1 MERGRGARW
10 AAALVLAVALP
21 ARAAP
26 DGAPEPEPAAASPS
40 ASAAQAF
47 TFQGR
52 LEWLTAAGASAPR
65 DTGINPDN
73 AVLGIPQLGA
83 GSELR
88 PDLRVQHG
96 DALRLVVRP
105 RLRLDVAKA
114 RAAGA
119 WRAERS
125 DASAEWLELHGS
137 WRVDER
143 LEIAYGLQNF
153 QWGPGE
159 LLSPSNRIFHETGF
173 ARDPLYVVRGRH
185 LARVNLSA
193 GSAWSAVVLAE
204 VAANDEPPFVAG
216 EPFEPKAEAKLEWT
230 PRGGGPYLGVVAGAG
245 RRSRGFFGEYASLP
259 VTDGLS
265 LYADVVHT
273 AGTRAWYPVED
284 GAGGAGFAQRST
296 GAGLRTLA
304 LGGARYTFASG
315 PDLRIELV
323 FDEAGWTEAELAL
336 AARAASGSAGT
347 PPSPAALAA
356 WLDPGF
362 ELPGRRHAYV
372 SLRLPELPPGDRL
385 TVAAR
390 YLAAL
395 EDGSGAAFVTASL
408 DASDSVVVFAS
419 AIATH
424 GPDHGAL
431 SRLVRGTATA
441 GAVVS
446 W

>member
-1 MERGRGARW
+1 MGGRVAT
-10 AAALVLAVALP
+10 AVAALACALP
-21 ARAAP
+21 LAARAGDEAP
-26 DGAPEPEPAAASPS
+26 PDAFALAA
-40 ASAAQAF
+40 
-47 TFQGR
+47 R
-52 LEWLTAAGASAPR
+52 LEWLTAAGTSAAR
-65 DTGINPDN
+65 DTAANPRN
-73 AVLGIPQLGA
+73 AVLAVPQLAA

-88 PDLRVQHG
+88 PDLRVSHG

-105 RLRLDVAKA
+105 RLRLEVAKA

-119 WRAERS
+119 WLAERS
-125 DASAEWLELHGS
+125 DASAEWLELNGS

-143 LEIAYGLQNF
+143 LEVAYGLQNF

-193 GSAWSAVVLAE
+193 GSAWSAVLLAE
-204 VAANDEPPFVAG
+204 VAANDDAPFVAG
-216 EPFEPKAEAKLEWT
+216 EPFEPKAEVKLEWT
-230 PRGGGPYLGVVAGAG
+230 SPRGGPYAALVAGAG
-245 RRSRGFFGEYASLP
+245 QRSRGFFGEYASVP

-265 LYADVVHT
+265 VYADAVHQ
-273 AGTRAWYPVED
+273 AGSRAWYPVAD
-284 GAGGAGFAQRST
+284 GAGGAAFAQRAT

-304 LGGARYTFASG
+304 LGGVRYTFADG
-315 PDLRIELV
+315 ADVRLEYVL
-323 FDEAGWTEAELAL
+323 DEAGWTTSELAL
-336 AARAASGSAGT
+336 AERAAAGAAGA
-347 PPSPAALAA
+347 PPSPGAVAAFV
-356 WLDPGF
+356 DPGF
-362 ELPGRRHAYV
+362 ELVGRQHAYV
-372 SLRLPELPPGDRL
+372 SLRLPDLPPGERL
-385 TVAAR
+385 AVQAR

-408 DASDSVVVFAS
+408 DATDSAVIFAS

-424 GPDHGAL
+424 GTDRGAL
-431 SRLVRGTATA
+431 SRLVRASATV